1 MNGGVPSIR
10 IEAFTQI
17 NCCMNFPFKYTIA
30 LQASLLLICISC
42 NNNASD
48 EDKKQRSAQPAD
60 RSVQDAIRTLLSE
73 TNARTNKAD
82 DSTRFYALPV
92 LNYYY
97 QSNDYTTVWSNHK
110 KWTSLTDSLLAYLEH
125 CETDGLFKEDYQ
137 FALLQSI
144 KPNIIKDSLQKNNWR
159 QWARADLI
167 FTDAFIHLIQDLKQ
181 GRLQADSFCWKYNR
195 DKYESFFKVYLD
207 KITAGESMSSI
218 IPSLQ
223 PSVKEYTALKKTLP
237 AFINSMDK
245 QKYTYLQYPYKD
257 SVLFIKKLVKRLYEN
272 AVAPAPVLKLDSFSL
287 SHLIIKYQKI
297 KGLKAN
303 GKLSAQLVA
312 LLNNTDQ
319 EKLKRIAITLDKYKK
334 LPARLPEKYIW
345 VNLPSYNMQVWDNDS
360 LAMQSKIIIG
370 KPHTP
375 TPHITS
381 EISDLV
387 IYPTWTVPI
396 SIIVKDI
403 LPGLKRNPG
412 YLARKGLG
420 LFNSKGDMVD
430 PYSVNWAKYTKGIPY
445 FVRQNSGDNNALGVI
460 KFNFNNPHAVYLHD
474 TNQRYL
480 FKNKQRS
487 LSHGCVRVQE
497 WEKLVSYIAK
507 NDSIYTPSTDTIKLT
522 KDSIMSWIAQKEN
535 RRVVVR
541 KPLPLF
547 IRYFSCEGINGNII
561 FYEDVYGED
570 KVLREKY
577 FALK

>member
-1 MNGGVPSIR
+1 
-10 IEAFTQI
+10 
-17 NCCMNFPFKYTIA
+17 MNFLLKYTIA
-30 LQASLLLICISC
+30 LLASLLLFCVSC
-42 NNNASD
+42 SNNASD
-48 EDKKQRSAQPAD
+48 ADKKNRGGQRAD
-60 RSVQDAIRTLLSE
+60 PSFQDAIRTLLSA
-73 TNARTNKAD
+73 TDTRTNKAD
-82 DSTRFYALPV
+82 DSTRLYALPV

-97 QSNDYTTVWSNHK
+97 QSNEYASVWSSNK
-110 KWTSLTDSLLAYLEH
+110 KWNSLPDSLLAYLEH

-137 FALLQSI
+137 FAELQSL
-144 KPNIIKDSLQKNNWR
+144 KKRLDEDSLQKSNWR
-159 QWARADLI
+159 QWARADLV
-167 FTDAFIHLIQDLKQ
+167 FTDAFVHLIQDLKQ
-181 GRLQADSFCWKYNR
+181 GRLQPDSFSWKYNVA
-195 DKYESFFKVYLD
+195 KYESFFKAYLD

-218 IPSLQ
+218 LQFLQ
-223 PSVKEYTALKKTLP
+223 PSLKEYTALKKTLP
-237 AFINSMDK
+237 CFISGMDK

-257 SVLFIKKLVKRLYEN
+257 SVFFIKKLVKRLYEN
-272 AVAPAPVLKLDSFSL
+272 AVAPAPVLKLDSSSL
-287 SHLIIKYQKI
+287 SHLLIKYQKM
-297 KGLKAN
+297 KGVKAN
-303 GKLSAQLVA
+303 GKLSAHLVA

-345 VNLPSYNMQVWDNDS
+345 VNLPSYHMQVWDNDS
-360 LAMQSKIIIG
+360 LALQSKIIIG
-370 KPHTP
+370 KPQTP
-375 TPHITS
+375 TPPITS
-381 EISDLV
+381 EISDMV
-387 IYPTWTVPI
+387 IYPTWTVPN

-412 YLARKGLG
+412 YLARKGLE
-420 LFNSKGDMVD
+420 LFNSKGDRVD
-430 PYSVNWAKYTKGIPY
+430 PYSVNWAKYNKGIPY

-460 KFNFNNPHAVYLHD
+460 KFNFKNPHAVYLHD

-480 FKNKQRS
+480 FKNKQRC
-487 LSHGCVRVQE
+487 LSHGCVRVQG

-507 NDSIYTPSTDTIKLT
+507 NDSIYTPPTDTVKFT

-535 RRVVVR
+535 RRVEVR